1 MTTPL
6 EDYLKSHTDL
16 SPPTSGGDG
25 SRRFDLILPTLPE
38 GRSFKAWL
46 ELPKTFPER
55 SLAKIRF
62 SPEFILKIPHVESD
76 GKLCID
82 AGDPGPLSGANP
94 TERIDQL
101 LNSFFEK
108 FLDPWCKGLLDNDF
122 SLEALNY
129 WTIHCNRNLSDRS
142 ALFKI
147 YTVDARINDTVV
159 YEGLYIPSKRIALS
173 AQNNYAMVS
182 RYVSAIAPNAQI
194 RKMLIADIPISHP
207 LTPHSWPTDL
217 KSIYRIL
224 NSRLDRTTAEK
235 FIRTSFHRKT
245 AIHKVVLLRAPGC
258 NFGFLLPGGPN
269 AIVRKDKSIHSYPST
284 RMLPIQVERLDPAWT
299 CGREQHNEIPLRQ
312 HTHILVVGAG
322 ALGSPVIE
330 QLAKAGAGQIT
341 IVDNDLLSS
350 ANINRHILGAD
361 AIGSAKAVTLAHQL
375 SIRYPSCKFAG
386 VRLTA
391 SNWFQKNT
399 LKNIDLVLDLTG
411 EPDVRLDVENART
424 QNKCALVIGWF
435 EPYVAAA
442 HACVLPAG
450 IGWLNGQPDRLESLQ
465 AIEWPDDVMQKE
477 PSCSSTFQSYTPA
490 AATYGVA
497 LVTEAALDILDQ
509 KIVVPA
515 MRHWIRGQKFLDQN
529 RPGLQLREWAA
540 SAASFDGI
548 TLEHPL

>member
-1 MTTPL
+1 M
-6 EDYLKSHTDL
+6 KSHTEL
-16 SPPTSGGDG
+16 SPPTTGGDG

-38 GRSFKAWL
+38 GRFFKAWL

-55 SLAKIRF
+55 SLATIRF
-62 SPEFILKIPHVESD
+62 SPESILNIPHVEAD

-82 AGDPGPLSGANP
+82 EGDPGPLSGANP
-94 TERIDQL
+94 TERVDQL
-101 LNSFFEK
+101 LHSFFEK
-108 FLDPWCKGLLDNDF
+108 FLNPWCSGLLDKDF

-129 WTIHCNRNLSDRS
+129 WIIHCNHNQSVGS

-147 YTVDARINDTVV
+147 YTVNARINDAAV
-159 YEGLYIPSKRIALS
+159 YEGLYIPNKRIAFS
-173 AQNNYAMVS
+173 AQNTDGLLSRYISAMV
-182 RYVSAIAPNAQI
+182 PNEQI

-217 KSIYRIL
+217 KSIFRIL
-224 NSRLDRTTAEK
+224 NSRLDRTIAEK
-235 FIRTSFHRKT
+235 FINASIHRKS

-258 NFGFLLPGGPN
+258 NFGFLLPGGPTT
-269 AIVRKDKSIHSYPST
+269 IVRKDKSIHSYPST
-284 RMLPIQVERLDPAWT
+284 RLLPIQVERLDTAWT
-299 CGREQHNEIPLRQ
+299 CGREQHSEIPLRQ
-312 HTHILVVGAG
+312 NKHILVIGAG

-330 QLAKAGAGQIT
+330 QLAKAGVGQIT

-361 AIGSAKAVTLAHQL
+361 AIGSAKAITLARQL
-375 SIRYPSCKFAG
+375 SIRYPSCKFLG

-391 SNWFQKNT
+391 SNWLQKNT

-411 EPDVRLDVENART
+411 EPEVRLDVENARM
-424 QNKCALVIGWF
+424 QKKCALVIGWL

-442 HACVLPAG
+442 HACVLPPDSS
-450 IGWLNGQPDRLESLQ
+450 WLNGQPDRLESLH
-465 AIEWPDDVMQKE
+465 AVEWPDDVIQKE

-497 LVTEAALDILDQ
+497 LVTEAALDTLDQ
-509 KIVVPA
+509 KIIAPTV
-515 MRHWIRGQKFLDQN
+515 RHWIRGQKFLDQN
-529 RPGLQLREWAA
+529 RLGLQLREWAA

-548 TLEHPL
+548 TLEHLL